1 MEADDIA
8 NHYAAV
14 AKHYQVLPD
23 ETLIQNIVQND
34 LSLKRIGIQGVV
46 YSNPSDREYQRE
58 VSELCRKYLDLQP
71 HHLLVDLAGRIT
83 HILIISIINNIDVI
97 AIVLLLL
104 FVL

>member
-46 YSNPSDREYQRE
+46 YSNPSDREYQHE

-83 HILIISIINNIDVI
+83 HIQLFP
-97 AIVLLLL
+97 LL
-104 FVL
+104 FD

>member
-46 YSNPSDREYQRE
+46 YSNPSDREYQHE

-71 HHLLVDLAGRIT
+71 HHLLVDLAGRII
-83 HILIISIINNIDVI
+83 HISIMSIII
-97 AIVLLLL
+97 
-104 FVL
+104 